1 MQPFLGGGDM
11 IASVGFDSSTWNDLP
26 WKFEA
31 GTSPIA
37 EGVGLGA
44 AVDYLSAIG
53 MDAVRAHERELTAY
67 TLERLE
73 DVEGLHAFG
82 PIDPDLRGGVVSL
95 ELKGVHPH
103 DLAEICDR
111 EHVCIRAGHHCAQP
125 LMREM
130 GVPAT
135 ARASFHVYNDRDDVD
150 RLIAAL
156 QTALVVDDAG
166 KIVDL
171 RFHGHGCAISQASA
185 SIASEELIGMQAD
198 EVAALGADWVID
210 LLGIEISPTRR
221 KCALLSLKV
230 MRGAVTGDAS
240 WPE

>member
-1 MQPFLGGGDM
+1 
-11 IASVGFDSSTWNDLP
+11 
-26 WKFEA
+26 
-31 GTSPIA
+31 
-37 EGVGLGA
+37 
-44 AVDYLSAIG
+44 
-53 MDAVRAHERELTAY
+53 MDALYRDYILDHYKDPRNFGELEPHDREWLDHNP
-67 TLERLE
+67 LCG
-73 DVEGLHAFG
+73 D
-82 PIDPDLRGGVVSL
+82 
-95 ELKGVHPH
+95 ELGVH
-103 DLAEICDR
+103 
-111 EHVCIRAGHHCAQP
+111 
-125 LMREM
+125 
-130 GVPAT
+130 
-135 ARASFHVYNDRDDVD
+135 
-150 RLIAAL
+150 LI
-156 QTALVVDDAG
+156 VDDAG